1 VWGLWVEG
9 CGCGMVGLGDVGGGG
24 WTNRWV
30 CRKYKKENNNTIN
43 QHFSLFHPI
52 TSLQPPENSVNRKF
66 HHSFHPPF
74 PLPIP
79 SSSISLRC
87 NPVKSVHLATRKR
100 ERGAGGFLMRRVQLA
115 EGERMFEVS
124 ELRCGGNNGEGDQR
138 AQISK
143 KKRTHQPDTRRRK
156 RARASKNDEEPGMET
171 GKNDKDT
178 YNPKPLKPPKS

>member
-1 VWGLWVEG
+1 MAGVGFVGWGV
-9 CGCGMVGLGDVGGGG
+9 LGDVKGGG
-24 WTNRWV
+24 WTNGCV
-30 CRKYKKENNNTIN
+30 CRKYKKEKNNTIN
-43 QHFSLFHPI
+43 QHLSLFHPI

-79 SSSISLRC
+79 SSSISLPVI
-87 NPVKSVHLATRKR
+87 PVKSVHLATRKR
-100 ERGAGGFLMRRVQLA
+100 ERGAGGGFWW
-115 EGERMFEVS
+115 GEFS
-124 ELRCGGNNGEGDQR
+124 WLRARGGKTCQCWDLVKGSR

-156 RARASKNDEEPGMET
+156 PARASKNDEEPGMET

-178 YNPKPLKPPKS
+178 YN